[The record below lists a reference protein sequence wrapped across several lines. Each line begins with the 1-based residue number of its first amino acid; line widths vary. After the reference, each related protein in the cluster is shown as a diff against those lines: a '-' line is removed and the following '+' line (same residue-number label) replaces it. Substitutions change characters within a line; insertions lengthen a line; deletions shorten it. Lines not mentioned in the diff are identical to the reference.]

1 VRKTMCVLRSA
12 LTVLLVALVT
22 PGCSGADPSTA
33 PTGPG
38 LTEVRLAYLPGPV
51 SLPFEVAVRNGIF
64 ERNGLR
70 VVPTEGLDLTV
81 FTTAV
86 SQGRYEIAMTVPTMA
101 LAAAEKGLDV
111 QIVAGLQRSSQA
123 RPNLAWVTKDPAIG
137 SVEQLRGRTVAVPA
151 LVGQVTDSFKFLL
164 QQRGVDPKEVRFVAV
179 QSGAIDQLQA
189 GRVDAVV
196 HGMVLGRHT
205 VTELGLT
212 AHEDVVAQAVQEAS
226 GGTVREAL
234 TLAFASRA
242 EYTRDHPE
250 VVRAFRR
257 SLDEAVDHV
266 ESHDAEARAL
276 LQERFKVSPEVAAA
290 AVFPTWKVAV
300 EPDEVAPYVTI
311 SRAVGSITGTPDID
325 RLVWQDRP

>member
-1 VRKTMCVLRSA
+1 VRTTCILRSA
-12 LTVLLVALVT
+12 LALLVALVASGCAAAGPPASP
-22 PGCSGADPSTA
+22 PGSGP
-33 PTGPG
+33 
-38 LTEVRLAYLPGPV
+38 TEVRLAYQPGPA
-51 SLPFEVAVRNGIF
+51 SLPFEVAMRNGIF
-64 ERNGLR
+64 ERNGLH

-111 QIVAGLQRSSQA
+111 EIVASLFRSSPE
-123 RPNLAWVTKDPAIG
+123 RPNLAWVTKDPAIH

-164 QQRGVDPKEVRFVAV
+164 QQRGVDPKEVKFVAV
-179 QSGAIDQLQA
+179 QAAALDQLQE

-196 HGMVLGRHT
+196 HGMVLGRPA
-205 VTELGLT
+205 VAELGLT

-234 TLAFASRA
+234 TLAFASSSA
-242 EYTRDHPE
+242 YARDHPE
-250 VVRAFRR
+250 VIRAFRK
-257 SLDEAVDHV
+257 SLNEAVDHM

-276 LQERFKVSPEVAAA
+276 LQERFGASPEVAAS
-290 AVFPTWKVAV
+290 VVWPTWKVEV
-300 EPDEVAPYVTI
+300 EPAEVAPYVTI
-311 SRAVGSITGTPDID
+311 SRAVGTITGTPDVD
-325 RLVWQDRP
+325 RLVWQDKP

>member
-1 VRKTMCVLRSA
+1 MRKTMCVLRSA
-12 LTVLLVALVT
+12 LAVLLVALVA

-51 SLPFEVAVRNGIF
+51 SLPFDLAVRNGIF

-111 QIVAGLQRSSQA
+111 QIVAGLERSSQD

-137 SVEQLRGRTVAVPA
+137 SVEQLRGKTVAVPA
-151 LVGQVTDSFKFLL
+151 LVGQVTDSFRFLL

-196 HGMVLGRHT
+196 PVMLPTAREI
-205 VTELGLT
+205 VTYGVTSSGST
-212 AHEDVVAQAVQEAS
+212 ATFQV
-226 GGTVREAL
+226 GNT
-234 TLAFASRA
+234 
-242 EYTRDHPE
+242 
-250 VVRAFRR
+250 
-257 SLDEAVDHV
+257 
-266 ESHDAEARAL
+266 
-276 LQERFKVSPEVAAA
+276 AAA
-290 AVFPTWKVAV
+290 ATSGDTLKRSC
-300 EPDEVAPYVTI
+300 
-311 SRAVGSITGTPDID
+311 SRARASASCDSTWSTASSSDLRNARTTSG
-325 RLVWQDRP
+325 

>member
-1 VRKTMCVLRSA
+1 VRKTMSVVRSA
-12 LTVLLVALVT
+12 LAVLLVTLVA
-22 PGCSGADPSTA
+22 PGCSGPDPSTA

-111 QIVAGLQRSSQA
+111 QIVAGLERSSQD

-137 SVEQLRGRTVAVPA
+137 SVEQLRGKTVAVPA

-164 QQRGVDPKEVRFVAV
+164 QRRGVDPREVRFVAV
-179 QSGAIDQLQA
+179 QAGALDQLQV

-196 HGMVLGRHT
+196 HGMVLGRPALA
-205 VTELGLT
+205 ELGLT

-226 GGTVREAL
+226 GGTIREAFN
-234 TLAFASRA
+234 LAFASQTGYA
-242 EYTRDHPE
+242 RDHPE
-250 VVRAFRR
+250 VIRAFRK
-257 SLDEAVDHV
+257 SLNDAIDHL
-266 ESHDAEARAL
+266 ETHDAEARAL
-276 LQERFKVSPEVAAA
+276 LQERYKVTPEVAAA
-290 AVFPTWKVAV
+290 AVFPIWKVEV
-300 EPDEVAPYVTI
+300 EPEEVAPYVTI
-311 SRAVGSITGTPDID
+311 SRAVGSITGAPDVD
-325 RLVWQDRP
+325 RLVWRDSP

>member
-1 VRKTMCVLRSA
+1 MRTTASVLRSA
-12 LTVLLVALVT
+12 LALLVALVASA
-22 PGCSGADPSTA
+22 CSGAGQPVSS
-33 PTGPG
+33 GP
-38 LTEVRLAYLPGPV
+38 TEVRLAYLPGPV

-64 ERNGLR
+64 ERNGLH
-70 VVPTEGLDLTV
+70 VVPTEGQDLTV
-81 FTTAV
+81 ITTAL

-111 QIVAGLQRSSQA
+111 QIVASLDRSSQD

-164 QQRGVDPKEVRFVAV
+164 QQRGVDPKQVRFVAV

-196 HGMVLGRHT
+196 HGMVLGRPT

-212 AHEDVVAQAVQEAS
+212 AHEDVIAQAVQEAS

-250 VVRAFRR
+250 VVRAFRK

-266 ESHDAEARAL
+266 DRTTPRPGPCCRSASRC
-276 LQERFKVSPEVAAA
+276 RPRSRRPPCSRSGRWRSSPRRS
-290 AVFPTWKVAV
+290 PRT
-300 EPDEVAPYVTI
+300 
-311 SRAVGSITGTPDID
+311 
-325 RLVWQDRP
+325 